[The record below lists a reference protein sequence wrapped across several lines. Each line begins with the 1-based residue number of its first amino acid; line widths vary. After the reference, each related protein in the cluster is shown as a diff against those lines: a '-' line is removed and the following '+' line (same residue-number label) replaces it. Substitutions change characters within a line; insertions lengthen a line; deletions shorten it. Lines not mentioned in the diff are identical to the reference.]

1 MFREEVKVKMK
12 IGSRLEHAW
21 NAFKGAEQD
30 WNTNKFANIGMSSS
44 TPSGHKR
51 RLVGSE
57 KTIVSSVYNRIALDA
72 AATDIVHSLLDEE
85 GRYLEPVKS
94 GLNECLTLRANI
106 DQTARAFIHDVVLS
120 LIDEGVVA
128 IVPVDT
134 STSITEDSN
143 AFDIHSMRV
152 GKILQWFPRH
162 VEVELYNDK
171 TGLYEQLTLPKNT
184 IGIVENPLYAVINE
198 PNSTMQR
205 LKYKL
210 NLLDIVDEQSGSGKL
225 NLLVQLPYAIKSE
238 ARQKQADERLKNLEM
253 QLNENKYGI
262 AYVDST
268 EKVTQ
273 LNRPIDNNLQT
284 QVEYLTN
291 MLFSQLGI
299 TQTIMDGTADERTM
313 LNYYNRTVEPIV
325 AAIVDEMTYKFLT
338 KTARTQRQTIRYF
351 RDPFKMIPINDLAE
365 ISDKF
370 TRNEIAT
377 SNEMR
382 DIIGWKPSKDPK
394 ANELRNKNLNQ
405 NKNAIDPNQQV
416 ETIDSDKGGEKN
428 E

>member
-1 MFREEVKVKMK
+1 MK
-12 IGSRLEHAW
+12 IGERLEHAW
-21 NAFKGAEQD
+21 NAFKGSELD
-30 WNTNKFANIGMSSS
+30 WSTNKYADIGMSSS

-51 RLVGSE
+51 RMFGSE

-72 AATDIVHSLLDEE
+72 AATDMVHSLLDEE
-85 GRYLEPVKS
+85 GRFLEPVNS

-106 DQTARAFIHDVVLS
+106 DQTSRAFIHDVVLS
-120 LIDEGVVA
+120 LMDEGVVA

-134 STSITEDSN
+134 STSITEGSN
-143 AFDIHSMRV
+143 AFDVLSMRV
-152 GKILQWFPRH
+152 GRILQWYPRH
-162 VEVELYNDK
+162 VQVELYNDN
-171 TGLYEQLTLPKNT
+171 TGMHETMTLPKNT
-184 IGIVENPLYAVINE
+184 IGIIENPLYAVINE

-205 LKYKL
+205 LKHKL
-210 NLLDIVDEQSGSGKL
+210 HLLDVVDEQSGSGKL
-225 NLLVQLPYAIKSE
+225 NLLVQLPYAIKSD
-238 ARQKQADERLKNLEM
+238 ARQRQADERLRNLEM
-253 QLNENKYGI
+253 QLTENKYGI
-262 AYVDST
+262 AYIDST
-268 EKVTQ
+268 EKITQ

-291 MLFSQLGI
+291 LLYSQLGI
-299 TQTIMDGTADERTM
+299 TQSIMDGTADERTM

-338 KTARTQRQTIRYF
+338 KTARTKRQTIRYF

-405 NKNAIDPNQQV
+405 QKTNGDVPAIEPLDIN
-416 ETIDSDKGGEKN
+416 DKEEGRDEN

>member
-1 MFREEVKVKMK
+1 MK
-12 IGSRLEHAW
+12 IGTRLEHAW

-30 WNTNKFANIGMSSS
+30 WDTNKFADIGMSSS

-72 AATDIVHSLLDEE
+72 AATDIIHAVLDEE
-85 GRYLEPVKS
+85 GRYVEPVKS

-106 DQTARAFIHDVVLS
+106 DQTARAFMHDVVLS

-128 IVPVDT
+128 IIPVDT

-143 AFDIHSMRV
+143 AFDVLSMRT

-162 VEVELYNDK
+162 VEVEVYNDN
-171 TGLYEQLTLPKNT
+171 TGLYEQLILPKNT

-238 ARQKQADERLKNLEM
+238 SRQKQADDRIKNLEM
-253 QLNENKYGI
+253 QLNDNKYGI

-299 TQTIMDGTADERTM
+299 TQSIMDGTADERTM

-325 AAIVDEMTYKFLT
+325 AAIVDEITFKFLT
-338 KTARTQRQTIRYF
+338 KTARTKRQTIRYF

-377 SNEMR
+377 SNEIR
-382 DIIGWKPSKDPK
+382 DIIGWKPSKSPNAD
-394 ANELRNKNLNQ
+394 ELRNKNLNQ
-405 NKNAIDPNQQV
+405 NKANGQ
-416 ETIDSDKGGEKN
+416 ETAPLDKKEKEGGDVDE
-428 E
+428 

>member
-1 MFREEVKVKMK
+1 MK
-12 IGSRLEHAW
+12 FGDRLEHAW
-21 NAFKGAEQD
+21 NAFKGNEQNWSTD
-30 WNTNKFANIGMSSS
+30 KFSNMGMSSS
-44 TPSGHKR
+44 SPSGYRR
-51 RLVGSE
+51 RLIGSE

-72 AATDIVHSLLDEE
+72 AATSIIHSLLDDE
-85 GRYLEPVKS
+85 GRYLETVNS

-106 DQTARAFIHDVVLS
+106 DQTGRAFIHDVVLS
-120 LIDEGVVA
+120 LIDEGAVA

-134 STSITEDSN
+134 TMDITNDSS
-143 AFDIHSMRV
+143 AFDILSMRV
-152 GKILQWFPRH
+152 GRILQWYPRH
-162 VEVELYNDK
+162 VQVEIYNDN
-171 TGLYEQLTLPKNT
+171 TGLYEQITLPKNT

-210 NLLDIVDEQSGSGKL
+210 NLLDVVDEQSGSGKL
-225 NLLVQLPYAIKSE
+225 NLLVQLPYSIKSD
-238 ARQKQADERLKNLEM
+238 ARHRQADERIKNLEL
-253 QLNENKYGI
+253 QLTGNKYGI
-262 AYVDST
+262 AYIDST

-273 LNRPIDNNLQT
+273 LNRPIDNNLQS

-291 MLFSQLGI
+291 LLYSQLGI
-299 TQTIMDGTADERTM
+299 TQSILDGTADERTM

-338 KTARTQRQTIRYF
+338 KTARTKKQTIRYF

-370 TRNEIAT
+370 TRNEIAS

-382 DIIGWKPSKDPK
+382 DVIGWKPSKDPK

-405 NKNAIDPNQQV
+405 QKDANGPAPAV
-416 ETIDSDKGGEKN
+416 EPLDIKKEEGGVVDE
-428 E
+428 

>member
-1 MFREEVKVKMK
+1 MK

-405 NKNAIDPNQQV
+405 NKDDIEPTNPVDAID
-416 ETIDSDKGGEKN
+416 TSKGGSKDE
-428 E
+428 